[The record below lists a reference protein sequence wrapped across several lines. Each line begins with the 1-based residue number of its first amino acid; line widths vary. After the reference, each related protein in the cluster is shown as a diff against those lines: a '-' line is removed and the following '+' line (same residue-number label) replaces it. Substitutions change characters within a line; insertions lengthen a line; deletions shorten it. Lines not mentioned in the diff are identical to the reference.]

1 MSFFAPVTS
10 TLWKQIEAHGMD
22 PSALFA
28 GVGINPE
35 AMFDSGARIPFEAVD
50 RLLLRLVELT
60 GDPQLGLKVTAYFR
74 PAHLGAL
81 GFAWLASSSLQTAFE
96 RFSRYAAMI
105 NDQLS
110 VKLDEESGCRVITFD
125 TSEPSCIAS
134 VREDAQ
140 LAIVIKSCRAI
151 AGDRFAPQKLQLK
164 QTEPVDTQLHYE
176 WFRCP
181 LEFQSPRTAMHI
193 PLDVARARL
202 AGSND
207 ELAKLNEHIVV
218 KYLAHSAKNDI
229 VNRVKAS
236 IIDGLA
242 SGGVTESVVAEKL
255 HMTARNLH
263 RKLGRENTSFK
274 VLLNEV
280 RQELAQ
286 QYIKDR
292 SITLTEIS
300 FMLGF
305 SEVSSFSRAFKNWT
319 GRPPSAVRQASANN
333 SV

>member
-1 MSFFAPVTS
+1 MSFFAPVAS
-10 TLWKQIEAHGMD
+10 TLWKQIDAYEMD
-22 PSALFA
+22 PAALFA
-28 GVGINPE
+28 EAGIDPE
-35 AMFDSGARIPFEAVD
+35 AIFDPGARIPFDAVD
-50 RLLLRLVELT
+50 HLLDRLVELT
-60 GDPQLGLKVTAYFR
+60 GDPLLGLKGVAYFR

-96 RFSRYAAMI
+96 RLSRYAAMI
-105 NDQLS
+105 NEKLS
-110 VKLDEESGCRVITFD
+110 IDLSEEDGFRVITFD
-125 TSEPSCIAS
+125 AHQPSRVES
-134 VREDAQ
+134 MREDMQ
-140 LAIVIKSCRAI
+140 LAVATKSCRAI
-151 AGDRFAPQKLQLK
+151 AGDRFSPHKVQFK
-164 QTEPVDTQLHYE
+164 QVEPADTQLHYE

-181 LEFQSPRTAMHI
+181 LEFHSSRTAMYI
-193 PLDVARARL
+193 PLELANARL

-242 SGGVTESVVAEKL
+242 SGGLTESVVAAKL
-255 HMTARNLH
+255 HMTCRNLH

-280 RQELAQ
+280 RKELAQ

-319 GRPPSAVRQASANN
+319 GKPPSAMRQAGVKSA
-333 SV
+333 V